1 MERNWSGPNEHREL
15 VQLSAIRVR
24 RWGTSSTHT
33 QLPPTSR
40 TRKLAG
46 HVSLGTSATVATP
59 LPRRDGELLVVD
71 QLKLTVKPRLNP
83 TLSQY
88 LINLTGITQREV
100 DEDGVTLSE
109 ALRSFYVFC
118 GGAWSNFLPTASFGG
133 DHEVLLENIALH
145 NKVSE
150 ADELTMYAGWLAAH
164 HDVVPF
170 FVNFGLDRS
179 GFSSGT
185 LHRCIPT
192 VPQFAAQPFFVC
204 VVPCSPIS
212 LQRLMQGVWDCT
224 GRRHRGAST
233 RFTVGYHKCISV
245 LETD

>member
-1 MERNWSGPNEHREL
+1 MGIPCWFDCCSGWISSSYSVPRSRYTSWEGAMGRNWSGPNEHREL

-59 LPRRDGELLVVD
+59 LLRRDGELLIVE
-71 QLKLTVKPRLNP
+71 QLKMTVKPRLNP

-88 LINLTGITQREV
+88 LIDLTGITQQEV
-100 DEDGVTLSE
+100 DEDGVTLAE
-109 ALRSFYVFC
+109 ALRRFYVFC
-118 GGAWSNFLPTASFGG
+118 GGAWSNFLPTTSFGG

-145 NKVSE
+145 EENSNKN
-150 ADELTMYAGWLAAH
+150 ELSVYSGWLAGH

-185 LHRCIPT
+185 LHRCFAT
-192 VPQFAAQPFFVC
+192 V
-204 VVPCSPIS
+204 
-212 LQRLMQGVWDCT
+212 
-224 GRRHRGAST
+224 
-233 RFTVGYHKCISV
+233 
-245 LETD
+245 

>member
-1 MERNWSGPNEHREL
+1 MQRNWSGPNEHREL

-40 TRKLAG
+40 SRKLAG
-46 HVSLGTSATVATP
+46 HVSLGTSATVAKP
-59 LPRRDGELLVVD
+59 LPRRDGELLIVD
-71 QLKLTVKPRLNP
+71 RLKLTVKPRLNP

-88 LINLTGITQREV
+88 LVDLTGITQQEV
-100 DEDGVTLSE
+100 DEEGVTLGD
-109 ALRSFYVFC
+109 ALRQFYVFC

-145 NKVSE
+145 DDS
-150 ADELTMYAGWLAAH
+150 ADQLGKYTGWLAGH

-170 FVNFGLDRS
+170 FITLGLDRS

-185 LHRCIPT
+185 LHRLVTRATSASVILERFC
-192 VPQFAAQPFFVC
+192 
-204 VVPCSPIS
+204 
-212 LQRLMQGVWDCT
+212 RLELDW
-224 GRRHRGAST
+224 RPSRL
-233 RFTVGYHKCISV
+233 I
-245 LETD
+245 